1 MRPHTQ
7 TRTAWSRLS
16 LALCLASIAGCG
28 ARAPESG
35 PQPGGAEADEVSI
48 GYATADRRDIIHPVA
63 SLGSEGIE
71 RSHVQRV
78 EELLRRI
85 SGVMVTRLPSGDYSV
100 RVRGAGSSTSSNE
113 PLYIIDGVAT
123 LGHGLQRITAD
134 EVERID
140 VLKGPAATIYG
151 LRGANGVIVVTTKRG
166 R

>member
-1 MRPHTQ
+1 MRPHPP
-7 TRTAWSRLS
+7 TRNDRSRIS
-16 LALCLASIAGCG
+16 LAFCLVALAGCG
-28 ARAPESG
+28 APPPESA
-35 PQPGGAEADEVSI
+35 PRPDAAEADEVSI
-48 GYATADRRDIIHPVA
+48 GYATADRRDVVHPVA
-63 SLGSEGIE
+63 SIGSERIE
-71 RSHVQRV
+71 RAHVQRV

-85 SGVMVTRLPSGDYSV
+85 SGVTVTRLPSGGYTV

-166 R
+166 K